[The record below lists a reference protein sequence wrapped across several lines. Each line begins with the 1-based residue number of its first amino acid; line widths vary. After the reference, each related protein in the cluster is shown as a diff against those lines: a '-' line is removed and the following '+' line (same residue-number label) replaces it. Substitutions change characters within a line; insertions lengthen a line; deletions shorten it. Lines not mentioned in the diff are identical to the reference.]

1 MANKIYTR
9 AGDSGKTGLLS
20 GERVDKDD
28 IRIEANGEIDEV
40 TSSIGLLR
48 AKLAPDHD
56 WQDRLHRIQVELM
69 NAMSHIA
76 VSEEAKEN
84 MSLPLPTEEAALLEN
99 WMDEIE
105 ASLASASEFFL
116 VPGGTEVA
124 ALCHIIRTQV
134 RRAERRLYTLHKQ
147 SPVDDSILKMINR
160 LSDLFYKLSRQEL
173 HRSGHDEERWKVF
186 KQKD

>member
-20 GERVDKDD
+20 GERVEKDD

-48 AKLAPDHD
+48 AKLSPEHD
-56 WQDRLHRIQVELM
+56 WQEGLHRIQVELM

-76 VSEEAKEN
+76 VSEEAKEK
-84 MSLPLPTEEAALLEN
+84 MALPLPTKEAAFLEK
-99 WMDEIE
+99 WMDDIE
-105 ASLASASEFFL
+105 ESLGSASEHFL

-124 ALCHIIRTQV
+124 ALCHVIRTQV

-147 SPVDDSILKMINR
+147 SVVDGSILQMINR
-160 LSDLFYKLSRQEL
+160 LSDLILQTLAAGTTPFR
-173 HRSGHDEERWKVF
+173 RG
-186 KQKD
+186 